1 MCGIAGWADFERF
14 PGREPQVLQDMTE
27 AMACRGPDAHG
38 CWFDEHVAFGHRR
51 LSVIDPAGGSQPM
64 TLEHLGA
71 TVLTIAYSGEV
82 YNYREL
88 RAELTALGHRF
99 RTSSDTEV
107 VLHAYLQ
114 WGTGMARRLN
124 GMFAFAIWDAR
135 SERLVLVRDR
145 LGIKPLYYCPAG
157 RGLLFGSEAKAIL
170 AHPDVAPVVDRD
182 GLRELLAG
190 VKTPEHAIFRG
201 MRELRPG
208 HLLVFGREG
217 RRIERYWAL
226 EAREHQDDLHTTVRT
241 VRALL
246 EDIVERQLVADVPL
260 CTLLSGGLDSSVV
273 TALAARSLAA
283 QGTGPVRS
291 FSVDFAGNERD
302 FAASLVHESP
312 DAPFAAEMARHV
324 AAEHTNL
331 VLGLGELAAS
341 STRAVVPR
349 AHDVPA
355 ALLGDAFASL
365 YLLFRAVRERS
376 TVALSGEAADELFG
390 GYPWFH
396 VPELRDADT
405 FPWVAAGYD
414 LLPALSGLL
423 DPGLLADLDVEGYRA
438 QRYAEALAEVPV
450 LPGEDA
456 EARRIREVGYL
467 AVTRFVPMLLDRKD
481 RMSMAVGLEV
491 RVPFCDHRLVD
502 YLFNVPWRMKFFDG
516 KEKSLLR
523 AAAGDLLPEPVAN
536 RKKSAY
542 PITHDPGYDAALRA
556 EFARLAGSPGTPV
569 HALIDG
575 GATARLGS
583 ANGWPARSGLEFM
596 VQLDSWLADHDLA
609 L

>member
-14 PGREPQVLQDMTE
+14 PSREPQVLQDMTE

-51 LSVIDPAGGSQPM
+51 LSVIDPAGGGQPM
-64 TLEHLGA
+64 TLEHLGR
-71 TVLTIAYSGEV
+71 TVLAITYSGEV

-88 RAELTALGHRF
+88 RAELSALGHRF
-99 RTSSDTEV
+99 RTASDTEV

-114 WGTGMARRLN
+114 WGTAMARRLN

-135 SERLVLVRDR
+135 SERLLLVRDR

-201 MRELRPG
+201 LRELRPG
-208 HLLVFGREG
+208 HLLVFDREG
-217 RRIERYWAL
+217 KRIQRYWAL
-226 EAREHQDDLHTTVRT
+226 EAREHPDDLHTTVRT

-283 QGTGPVRS
+283 QGAGPVRS

-456 EARRIREVGYL
+456 AARRIREVGYL

-523 AAAGDLLPEPVAN
+523 AAAGHLLPEPVAN

-556 EFARLAGSPGTPV
+556 EFARLASSPGTPV

-575 GATARLGS
+575 TATARLGS
-583 ANGWPARSGLEFM
+583 ANGWPSRSGLEFM